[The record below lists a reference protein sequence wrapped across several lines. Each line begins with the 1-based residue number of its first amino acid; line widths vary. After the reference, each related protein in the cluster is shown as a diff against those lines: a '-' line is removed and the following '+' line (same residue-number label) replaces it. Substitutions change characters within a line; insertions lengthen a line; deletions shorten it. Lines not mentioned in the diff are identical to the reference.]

1 MKKSSFFIA
10 LCFAFVLL
18 TFIAQNAQADESE
31 IVAFSFEKTTITD
44 VVAKE
49 LSIPARFNLTIN
61 NTNIYDDH
69 FLLYSLIDLKI
80 TPISPIF
87 IPARQAVTV
96 ELKALPLRWLKERGL
111 HSMEYYIKGLK
122 SGYTTDTV
130 LVKVLPLKEIIDVI
144 APATISRDDTKLTI
158 EVINK
163 ENIDLK
169 EAQVSLS
176 SELFSATKNI
186 TIAPKS
192 KQNITL
198 DLNPT
203 ALKVAKAGSYP
214 VKVIFFLNNEYNH
227 TVEVPIILQEYSN
240 IATEES
246 SKLKFFGFTKI
257 IKKKNEGNVPKLVT
271 IEVVK
276 SRFERVFSSFSI
288 PPTSEQQALIITTL
302 SWQQELEPGETLEVQ
317 IDTDYTIPTL
327 ILIALI
333 VAIVLLYLA
342 KRPRVIVK
350 KKAIRLHTKSD
361 EFALKIIVFVKN
373 IGKEVQSVT
382 LTDRLPH
389 MAKLYEKFAVKP
401 DKVEL
406 PRLEWNFGSLASN
419 EERVVSY
426 IIYSK
431 IMPVGSIE
439 LPQASVHYTDYKEK
453 RRVSYSNKLFVTG
466 VPSSPTASKE

>member
-1 MKKSSFFIA
+1 MKKSPFLTA
-10 LCFAFVLL
+10 LYFAFIVLAL
-18 TFIAQNAQADESE
+18 ISQNAKADESE
-31 IVAFSFEKTTITD
+31 IAAFSFEKVTITD
-44 VVAKE
+44 VCAKE

-69 FLLYSLIDLKI
+69 FRVYSLIDLKI
-80 TPISPIF
+80 MPIAPIF
-87 IPARQAVTV
+87 IPARNSITI
-96 ELKALPLRWLKERGL
+96 ELKALPLRWLKEKGL
-111 HSMEYYIKGLK
+111 HSMEYYIKGDK
-122 SGYTTDTV
+122 SGYKTDTV
-130 LVKVLPLKEIIDVI
+130 LVKVLPLSEILTVT

-158 EVINK
+158 RVANK
-163 ENIDLK
+163 ENINLGD
-169 EAQVSLS
+169 AQVSLN

-192 KQNITL
+192 EQNIIL

-203 ALKVAKAGSYP
+203 ALKVAKAGDYP
-214 VKVIFFLNNEYNH
+214 VKIIFFLNNEYNH
-227 TVEVPIILQEYSN
+227 TVESLITLQEYSN

-246 SKLKFFGFTKI
+246 SKFKFFGFTKI
-257 IKKKNEGNVPKLVT
+257 IKKKNEGNIPKLVT

-276 SRFERVFSSFSI
+276 NRFERIFSSFNI
-288 PPTSEQQALIITTL
+288 PPTSEKPALIITTL
-302 SWQQELEPGETLEVQ
+302 SWQRELEPGETLEVQ
-317 IDTDYTIPTL
+317 INTDYTIPTL

-342 KRPRVIVK
+342 KRPRVVVK

-373 IGKEVQSVT
+373 IGKEVQSAT
-382 LTDRLPH
+382 LTDRLPN

-401 DKVEL
+401 DKIEL
-406 PRLEWNFGSLASN
+406 PRLEWNFGSLAAG

-439 LPQASVHYTDYKEK
+439 LPQSSVHYTDSKER

-466 VPSSPTASKE
+466 VPSKA